1 MRVRPFAVV
10 MLLFSVTLVA
20 QQKPAPS
27 TSGDQIVERIIQRE
41 NELATNL
48 RQFSPLVETYIQ
60 ILEPDADLG
69 YVPKDD
75 RYFLG
80 KLNLKDK
87 VEEASYDEPQQKG
100 KMKGA
105 LSSMSGIFSLCST
118 KLDRRGFLYTAL
130 VDDGGFSAENY
141 EFEYVRR
148 EFLGEVRCLVF
159 NAVPKKGAK
168 GVHFLGRMWVEDQG
182 YNIVRFNG
190 VRTPSTMTSKYVH
203 FDSWR
208 VEVGPGMWLPALVY
222 TEESNLKFGMG
233 KGTRFKGQTRFW
245 GYNVTRGLR
254 APDELTHIT
263 VDNATQAVKD
273 ESQASMDMS
282 PLKAEHVWQSQA
294 EDSVLEKIQRA
305 GLLAPE
311 GEVDKVLKT
320 VVNNLIITNNLDL
333 PNDVRCR
340 VLLTTPLESFTVGNT
355 IIVSRGLL
363 DVLPD
368 EASLAAMLA
377 HELAHIVLGH
387 QVDTQYA
394 FYDRTLFPDEDVFRR
409 IAVSHTDAEEAA
421 ADKKSIEMLKKSP
434 YGDKLQNAGLFLK
447 ALSMRSPNLPNL
459 IHPHLGNRLAEGGQ
473 VVRMSELASAAP
485 DLQMNKPDQVVAL
498 PMGGR
503 IKLDPWNDKVELMKG
518 KPVAALS
525 AREKQP
531 FEITPVYPYL
541 TRVKVE
547 APSQAGGAANTN
559 PEITVTGGVKAD
571 GKTDGNQ

>member
-1 MRVRPFAVV
+1 MRVRYSVVLLFFAVA
-10 MLLFSVTLVA
+10 LAAQDRPVTL
-20 QQKPAPS
+20 
-27 TSGDQIVERIIQRE
+27 TSAGDQIILRITQRE

-60 ILEPDADLG
+60 ILEPDAELG

-87 VEEASYDEPQQKG
+87 VEEASYDEQQPKG
-100 KMKGA
+100 KMKNA
-105 LSSMSGIFSLCST
+105 LSSMSGLFSLFGT

-130 VDDGGFSAENY
+130 VDDGGFTPENY

-159 NAVPKKGAK
+159 NVVPKKGAK

-182 YNIVRFNG
+182 YSVVRFNG
-190 VRTPSTMTSKYVH
+190 VRTPSTMTSKYIH

-208 VEVGPGMWLPALVY
+208 VEVAPGMWLPALVY

-233 KGTRFKGQTRFW
+233 KGMRFKGQTRFW

-254 APDELTHIT
+254 APDELTHIS

-320 VVNNLIITNNLDL
+320 VINNLIITNNLDL

-340 VLLTTPLESFTVGNT
+340 VLLTAPLESFTVGNT
-355 IIVSRGLL
+355 IIVSRGML

-368 EASLAAMLA
+368 EATLAAMLA

-409 IAVSHTDAEEAA
+409 IAVSHTEAEEAA
-421 ADKKSIEMLKKSP
+421 ADKKSIELLKKSP
-434 YGDKLQNAGLFLK
+434 YADKLQNVGLFLK
-447 ALSMRSPNLPNL
+447 TVAARSPNLPNL
-459 IHPHLGNRLAEGGQ
+459 IHPHLGNRLAEQGQ
-473 VVRMSELASAAP
+473 VVRMSELAASAP
-485 DLQMNKPDQVVAL
+485 ELQMNKSDQVTAL
-498 PMGGR
+498 PIGGR
-503 IKLDPWNDKVELMKG
+503 IKVDPWNDKVELMKG
-518 KPVAALS
+518 KPLAALS

-531 FEITPVYPYL
+531 FEITPIYPYL
-541 TRVKVE
+541 TRSKVE
-547 APSQAGGAANTN
+547 APAQAGVPVSET
-559 PEITVTGGVKAD
+559 PEMNVTGAV
-571 GKTDGNQ
+571 KTDGNQR